1 MYEITEKQ
9 LNTLSYILDCLTVT
23 GPEQGGLLNN
33 AAGILIAVRNRK
45 IEEDKKGV
53 KP

>member
-9 LNTLSYILDCLTVT
+9 VSALLYIIDRLTVT

-33 AAGILIAVRNRK
+33 AAGILTAVRNQEINK
-45 IEEDKKGV
+45 QEDK
-53 KP
+53 

>member
-9 LNTLSYILDCLTVT
+9 ISALLYIIDRLTVT

-33 AAGILIAVRNRK
+33 AAGILMAVQNQKRNEK
-45 IEEDKKGV
+45 ENK
-53 KP
+53 